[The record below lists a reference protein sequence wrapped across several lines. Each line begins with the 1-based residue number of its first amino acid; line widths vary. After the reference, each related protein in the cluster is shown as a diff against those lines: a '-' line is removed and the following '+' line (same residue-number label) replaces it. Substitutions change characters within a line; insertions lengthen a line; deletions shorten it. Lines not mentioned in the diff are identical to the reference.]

1 MKNTN
6 TEIKAFFHQSTNT
19 ICYVVSDKETKRAA
33 IIDSCLDYD
42 HADGSLDTEHADSV
56 IQYIQTENLKPA
68 WILETHVH
76 ADHLS
81 AAPYFKEKFEVPVA
95 IGKNITKVQHTFGV
109 IYNTERGFR
118 KDGSQ
123 FDHLFED
130 GEKFSIGNLNCEYIF
145 TPGHTPACGSYKS
158 RIIFL

>member
-19 ICYVVSDKETKRAA
+19 ICYVVSDKETKCAA

-42 HADGSLDTEHADSV
+42 HADGSLVTVHADSV

-81 AAPYFKEKFEVPVA
+81 AAPYFKAVSYTHLTLP
-95 IGKNITKVQHTFGV
+95 T
-109 IYNTERGFR
+109 IY
-118 KDGSQ
+118 SV
-123 FDHLFED
+123 
-130 GEKFSIGNLNCEYIF
+130 
-145 TPGHTPACGSYKS
+145 
-158 RIIFL
+158 

>member
-81 AAPYFKEKFEVPVA
+81 AAVSY
-95 IGKNITKVQHTFGV
+95 T
-109 IYNTERGFR
+109 
-118 KDGSQ
+118 
-123 FDHLFED
+123 HLRAHET
-130 GEKFSIGNLNCEYIF
+130 S
-145 TPGHTPACGSYKS
+145 
-158 RIIFL
+158 

>member
-19 ICYVVSDKETKRAA
+19 ICYVVSDKETKCAA

-81 AAPYFKEKFEVPVA
+81 AAPYLSL
-95 IGKNITKVQHTFGV
+95 IHI
-109 IYNTERGFR
+109 
-118 KDGSQ
+118 
-123 FDHLFED
+123 
-130 GEKFSIGNLNCEYIF
+130 
-145 TPGHTPACGSYKS
+145 
-158 RIIFL
+158 